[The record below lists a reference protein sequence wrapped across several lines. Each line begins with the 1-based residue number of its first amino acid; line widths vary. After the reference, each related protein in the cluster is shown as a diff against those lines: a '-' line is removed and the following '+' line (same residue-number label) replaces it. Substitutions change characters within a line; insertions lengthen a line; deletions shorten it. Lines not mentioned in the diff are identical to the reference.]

1 MQLEATKTIEA
12 LSKEFG
18 LSKDMILKE
27 SLTIFLERKLR
38 EIGTE
43 IFKLT
48 AKYNISSVEELE
60 ELYKK
65 GEVEEKDSWNDFQR
79 LDHLEFKM
87 DELKKFLQ
95 ELK

>member
-65 GEVEEKDSWNDFQR
+65 GEVEEKDSWNDFR
-79 LDHLEFKM
+79 SVARNISLPVFRSL
-87 DELKKFLQ
+87 
-95 ELK
+95 